1 MIDEPLL
8 RALQERM
15 RRLTETSSTYAV
27 RDAEL
32 RAAVDRAKLT
42 DTEEAAQEAAIMEE
56 SVQLTGV
63 IRALHDH
70 VDNLLRDRADAA
82 LVAGLQEELSELE
95 NERAGLEC
103 RVEELRSR
111 RHQVLENAIGELESA
126 EQQHRYIADQAMR
139 LREHIEKLAHSQVR
153 LGPVAT

>member
-1 MIDEPLL
+1 MIDETLL

-15 RRLTETSSTYAV
+15 RRLTGASSTYAV

-32 RAAVDRAKLT
+32 RAAVERAKMT

-63 IRALHDH
+63 IRALRNH
-70 VDNLLRDRADAA
+70 VDHLLSDRADAA

-95 NERAGLEC
+95 NERTGLER

-111 RHQVLENAIGELESA
+111 RHQLLETAIRELESA
-126 EQQHRYIADQAMR
+126 EQQHRHIADQAMR
-139 LREHIEKLAHSQVR
+139 LHEHIEKLAHSY
-153 LGPVAT
+153 